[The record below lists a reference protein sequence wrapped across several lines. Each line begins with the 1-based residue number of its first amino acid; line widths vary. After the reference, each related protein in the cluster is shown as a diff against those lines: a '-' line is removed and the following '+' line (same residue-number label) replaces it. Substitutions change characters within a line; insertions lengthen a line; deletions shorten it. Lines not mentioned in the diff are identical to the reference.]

1 MLTHIHI
8 NNLAIATSIK
18 TGFQPGMTALTG
30 ETGAGKSILIDSLG
44 LALGERA
51 DNRMIR
57 TGSNRSEITAV
68 FSINTQP
75 HVTAWLQEHALDS
88 GEECIM
94 RRVLEKNG
102 GSRAFINSVPVT
114 VKMLQ
119 TLGNLLVDI
128 HGQHAHQS
136 LLHPHEQRGLLDQ
149 YAGHLELRD
158 TTAKAFHTWRAAA
171 VELATLREASR
182 TQSERLD
189 LLGYQVQELT
199 QLNLNKNEID
209 GLEEEHRLLHNAGR
223 LQESC
228 NRVIA
233 LLLEDDASVLSR
245 LNRANRELD
254 ELLTI
259 DTAFSENRDL
269 LESASIQV
277 QEALF
282 GLREYAGRIELD
294 PARLHQIERRLE
306 EIHDLARKYRC
317 KPMQLPA
324 QLSELKIEL
333 EQLQN
338 SGNQLHRLET
348 EVEALQAT
356 FQKLAKKL
364 DRARHSAAKQLSL
377 EVTQG
382 IHSLGMP
389 AGRFEILVD
398 KLPWESATENG
409 INKVE
414 FQVSANPGQSL
425 NPLAKVASGGELS
438 RISLVIQVATIKCGQ
453 VPTLIFDEVDVGIG
467 GSVAEKVGQL
477 LRQLGDARQV
487 LCVTH
492 LPQVAS
498 QGHQHLQ
505 IRKQTNGKET
515 QVSVSRLDE
524 KMRVKEIARMLGGIN
539 ITGKTLDHAR
549 EMIALSSY
557 RG

>member
-8 NNLAIATSIK
+8 NDLAIATSVK

-57 TGSNRSEITAV
+57 TGSDRSEITAV

-75 HVTAWLQEHALDS
+75 HVIAWLQEHALDA
-88 GEECIM
+88 GEECIL

-102 GSRAFINSVPVT
+102 ASRAFINSVPVT
-114 VKMLQ
+114 VKTLQ
-119 TLGNLLVDI
+119 ALGNLLVDI

-136 LLHPHEQRGLLDQ
+136 LLHVREQRGLLDH
-149 YAGHLELRD
+149 YAGHLELCD
-158 TTAKAFHTWRAAA
+158 ATAKAFHTWQAAA
-171 VELATLREASR
+171 VELTTLREASR

-199 QLNLNKNEID
+199 QLNLNESEL
-209 GLEEEHRLLHNAGR
+209 GMLEEEHRLLHNAGR

-228 NRVIA
+228 NRVVG
-233 LLLEDDASVLSR
+233 LLHEDDESVLSH

-259 DTAFSENRDL
+259 DTAFAENREL

-277 QEALF
+277 LEALSS
-282 GLREYAGRIELD
+282 LKAYANSIELD

-317 KPMQLPA
+317 KPNELPEH
-324 QLSELKIEL
+324 LSDLKLEL

-348 EVEALQAT
+348 QVEAFQAI
-356 FQKLAKKL
+356 FQKLAEEL
-364 DRARHSAAKQLSL
+364 DRARHTAAKQLAL

-389 AGRFEILVD
+389 EGIFEILVE
-398 KLPWESATENG
+398 KLPWESATEHG
-409 INKVE
+409 INRIE
-414 FQVSANPGQSL
+414 FQVSANPGLPL
-425 NPLAKVASGGELS
+425 NPLAKIASGGELS
-438 RISLVIQVATIKCGQ
+438 RISLVIQVATIMCGQ

-477 LRQLGDARQV
+477 LRQLGDVRQV

-515 QVSVSRLDE
+515 QISVSRLDE
-524 KMRVKEIARMLGGIN
+524 KMRVKEVARMLGGVN

-549 EMIALSSY
+549 EMIALSSS